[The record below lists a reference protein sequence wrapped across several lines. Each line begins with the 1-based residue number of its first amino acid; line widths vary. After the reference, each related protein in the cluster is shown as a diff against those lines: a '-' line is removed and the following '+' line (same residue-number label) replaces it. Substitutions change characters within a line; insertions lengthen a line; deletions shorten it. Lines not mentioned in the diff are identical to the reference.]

1 LARVYWKS
9 SNILIFAR
17 RPESEVTT
25 LRRGEGSECGER
37 GERGVEEAEKAC
49 IVGINAAMGEV
60 LAQVEDH
67 WLVNHVYGGRE
78 VESGF
83 CAYCSK
89 LVKSRARVEDSMQ
102 QSVLLGK

>member
-1 LARVYWKS
+1 
-9 SNILIFAR
+9 
-17 RPESEVTT
+17 
-25 LRRGEGSECGER
+25 
-37 GERGVEEAEKAC
+37 VEEAEKAC

-83 CAYCSK
+83 LPIAPN
-89 LVKSRARVEDSMQ
+89 
-102 QSVLLGK
+102 